1 MDSASSPCGSG
12 SHLSLMSADFPANT
26 AYLLPPGFPTPGPP
40 ILLRPSFVSPSS
52 TRIINS
58 FPISYA
64 FQPCLRG
71 RLTLGRLPLPR
82 KPWVYGE
89 QVFYLF
95 YRYSCQHN
103 HFSAVHMSFRTPF
116 ILQRTLPYH
125 QTYVRSEA
133 SVACLAPLHFRRNVI
148 RPVSYYAFFKRWL
161 LLSQRPGCLYN
172 VTTLTTEHAFGDL
185 SCRSG
190 LLPSRRRTLAP
201 AVCLLRFILP
211 AF

>member
-1 MDSASSPCGSG
+1 MPADKPT
-12 SHLSLMSADFPANT
+12 HLYQLIQQPAC
-26 AYLLPPGFPTPGPP
+26 L
-40 ILLRPSFVSPSS
+40 SFCVSPSHDCTS

-89 QVFYLF
+89 QVFHLF

-103 HFSAVHMSFRTPF
+103 HFPPVQGTSQCPF
-116 ILQRTLPYH
+116 CLTGTLPYH
-125 QTYVRSEA
+125 LPYGKSEA
-133 SVACLAPLHFRRNVI
+133 SAPCLAPLHFRRRII

-172 VTTLTTEHAFGDL
+172 PTTFTTEHGIGGL

-190 LLPSRRRTLAP
+190 LLPFRRRTLAP
-201 AVCLLRFILP
+201 AV
-211 AF
+211 

>member
-1 MDSASSPCGSG
+1 MAAWNQRISR
-12 SHLSLMSADFPANT
+12 LSIDLGD
-26 AYLLPPGFPTPGPP
+26 LPPIPAYSLTPGLPTPGPP
-40 ILLRPSFVSPSS
+40 ILLRLSIEKHES
-52 TRIINS
+52 TRNFHS

-89 QVFYLF
+89 QVSCLF

-103 HFSAVHMSFRTPF
+103 HFPAVHKTFQSSF
-116 ILQRTLPYH
+116 IQQGTLPYH
-125 QTYVRSEA
+125 PSCNRSAA
-133 SVACLAPLHFRRNVI
+133 SVVCLAPLHFRRNVI

-172 VTTLTTEHAFGDL
+172 VTTLTTEHTFGDL
-185 SCRSG
+185 SRRSG
-190 LLPSRRRTLAP
+190 LFPSRRRTLAP
-201 AVCLLRFILP
+201 AV
-211 AF
+211 